1 MIICF
6 LSTFIILFFRKSGK
20 GEDLLC
26 CRVEKRRKVEEV
38 WKRREW
44 KGTSVGTWVR
54 SWRIVWLIVVY
65 ARLSHEQHWEALER
79 SAYYGALYAAVLVNS
94 IRRWMLFN
102 AIRRSVSFTQWTKT
116 PETARRVHELIVCDL
131 FFRFL
136 FGFLCVSLG
145 RCASLFE
152 ILLIPKPALSL
163 SLWEW
168 ICCRYDASIQKRA
181 QAASLSGI
189 L

>member
-1 MIICF
+1 MPP
-6 LSTFIILFFRKSGK
+6 L
-20 GEDLLC
+20 
-26 CRVEKRRKVEEV
+26 
-38 WKRREW
+38 
-44 KGTSVGTWVR
+44 
-54 SWRIVWLIVVY
+54 
-65 ARLSHEQHWEALER
+65 
-79 SAYYGALYAAVLVNS
+79 LVNS

-145 RCASLFE
+145 RCASLSLFE

-163 SLWEW
+163 SGNESAADTMHRYRREHKLLLYQVY
-168 ICCRYDASIQKRA
+168 CRLYSVELYRGPGLIESISGQFYWQRRHTANSPIVEQKEHRKFKPTDVLHEPCRPSTWTRPNGMLRVA
-181 QAASLSGI
+181 KVSEGNFPS
-189 L
+189 